1 MVKQQPFYA
10 NKNGVKCS
18 RTSSR
23 LEIRQLNYTDIEKD
37 GEPFQIYTTTGIFL
51 LHMSGGGKKNWQISW
66 STFSPFHVIL
76 STFRVCLSKKPKKSP
91 PRVPRLCFSP
101 KILFFLWIKT
111 PSKFSE
117 SWDDRF
123 REKSKY
129 LSMVPKVSWDR
140 NLKTNSFLWGEL
152 YTETS
157 YGLQERNK
165 IISRDGN
172 AERR

>member
-1 MVKQQPFYA
+1 MLKNFEQVRNQTAKLHWYRERRWTLSNIHHHRNFFY
-10 NKNGVKCS
+10 CTC
-18 RTSSR
+18 R
-23 LEIRQLNYTDIEKD
+23 
-37 GEPFQIYTTTGIFL
+37 GEGQ
-51 LHMSGGGKKNWQISW
+51 KKWQISW

-117 SWDDRF
+117 SRDDRF

-129 LSMVPKVSWDR
+129 LSMVHKVSWDR
-140 NLKTNSFLWGEL
+140 NLKTAFSE
-152 YTETS
+152 
-157 YGLQERNK
+157 
-165 IISRDGN
+165 GN
-172 AERR
+172 FTLRQVMDYRREIK